1 MKYNNKARYSIII
14 ILILHTVAVL
24 GLFLG
29 YLEYILPLTPINL
42 LITSYLLYINQKE
55 KNTSFI
61 ISSVII
67 VLFAYLIEVI
77 GVNTGWFFGNYVYL
91 DSLGPKVF
99 ATPPLIGFN
108 WWILIV
114 TTASFF
120 RRSQW
125 PILLKAFSASIL
137 MLFVDL
143 WIEPVSLK
151 MNFWAWENDIIPF
164 KNYLGWFI
172 SGFALQIVYWQSPFK
187 KRNDI
192 GIPVYFILFTF
203 FIILNLFLE

>member
-1 MKYNNKARYSIII
+1 MKENKARYSVIIII
-14 ILILHTVAVL
+14 ILHSVAVM

-42 LITSYLLYINQKE
+42 LITTYLLYLNQRE
-55 KNTSFI
+55 TNTPFI

-67 VLFAYLIEVI
+67 VVFAYLVEVI
-77 GVNTGWFFGNYVYL
+77 GVNTGLFFGNYEYL
-91 DSLGPKVF
+91 NSLGPKVF
-99 ATPPLIGFN
+99 ATPPVIGFN

-114 TTASFF
+114 TSASFF
-120 RRSQW
+120 RRSKW
-125 PILLKAFSASIL
+125 PVLAKAFAASLL

-143 WIEPVSLK
+143 WIEPVSHQLD
-151 MNFWAWENDIIPF
+151 FWKWEDDIIPL

-172 SGFALQIVYWQSPFK
+172 TGFALQILYWQSPFS
-187 KRNDI
+187 KRNSI